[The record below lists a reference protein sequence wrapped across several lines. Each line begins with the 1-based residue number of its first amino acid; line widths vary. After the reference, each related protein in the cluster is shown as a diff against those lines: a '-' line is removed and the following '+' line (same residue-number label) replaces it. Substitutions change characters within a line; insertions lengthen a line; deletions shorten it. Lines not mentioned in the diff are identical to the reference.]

1 MTEKTRKINLITKID
16 PMPEPIGKP
25 VWMDPKIVKKTRKG
39 LFDLKKADIKM
50 VKTDFKKQGKKNRVA
65 GAKFELEV
73 RKDLEE
79 KGWICSKWQ
88 NNVEFE
94 RIIDESEKRGEGIF
108 VKKMHMEGKL
118 IPAKRKFNPFRKV
131 LGIGTGFPDFIVYT
145 PCKGIRIQGLST
157 FDINGAKFEFTPF
170 MVFGVEAKL
179 NGRLDKDE
187 REKCKWLIENKIFS
201 GMMIA
206 KKGEKK
212 QIIYE
217 EFK

>member
-1 MTEKTRKINLITKID
+1 MRLRDKDMEGRDKNLGMREAQHIRVQFCLDRPATSSTHKTEKED
-16 PMPEPIGKP
+16 EE
-25 VWMDPKIVKKTRKG
+25 
-39 LFDLKKADIKM
+39 KM
-50 VKTDFKKQGKKNRVA
+50 KTDKQKQGKRNRQQ
-65 GAKFELEV
+65 GQKFELQV
-73 RKDLEE
+73 RKDLES
-79 KGWICSKWQ
+79 KGWIVSKWQ

-145 PCKGIRIQGLST
+145 PCKGVRIDA
-157 FDINGAKFEFTPF
+157 FDINSAKFEFTPF

-187 REKCKWLIENKIFS
+187 KEKCKWLIENNIFS
-201 GMMIA
+201 GMIIA
-206 KKGEKK
+206 KRGDKK